1 MIEAI
6 QYKTASTLVRL
17 GNAVTY
23 YRNIKMQEYG
33 LTSAQGDV
41 IRAILHEPGI
51 TAAELKK
58 KLGLSQSTVAGI
70 LERLE
75 HKGLVDKTLVD
86 GDARKLSLYP
96 SAQGLELETMLKQTA
111 LETQQI
117 IMEGMT
123 KKEQEEFDRLLGIA
137 LDHMSAIRAKR
148 G

>member
-6 QYKTASTLVRL
+6 QYKTASTIVQL

-33 LTSAQGDV
+33 LTSAQGEAV
-41 IRAILHEPGI
+41 RTILHEPGI

-58 KLGLSQSTVAGI
+58 RLGLSQSTVAGI

-75 HKGLVDKTLVD
+75 NKGLIKKTLVD
-86 GDARKLSLYP
+86 GDARKMSLF
-96 SAQGLELETMLKQTA
+96 STAQGLELEEMLKRTA

-123 KKEQEEFDRLLGIA
+123 KSEQEEFNRLLEIA
-137 LDHMSAIRAKR
+137 LAHMSAIRTKR
-148 G
+148 V

>member
-6 QYKTASTLVRL
+6 QYKTASTIVRL

-33 LTSAQGDV
+33 LTSAQGEV
-41 IRAILHEPGI
+41 VRTILHEPGI

-58 KLGLSQSTVAGI
+58 RLGLSQSTVAGI

-75 HKGLVDKTLVD
+75 NKRLIKKTLVD
-86 GDARKLSLYP
+86 GDARKMSLFP
-96 SAQGLELETMLKQTA
+96 TSQGLELEDMLKQTA

-117 IMEGMT
+117 IMEGMA
-123 KKEQEEFDRLLGIA
+123 KSEQEEFNRLLEIA
-137 LDHMSAIRAKR
+137 LAHMSAIRTKR
-148 G
+148 V